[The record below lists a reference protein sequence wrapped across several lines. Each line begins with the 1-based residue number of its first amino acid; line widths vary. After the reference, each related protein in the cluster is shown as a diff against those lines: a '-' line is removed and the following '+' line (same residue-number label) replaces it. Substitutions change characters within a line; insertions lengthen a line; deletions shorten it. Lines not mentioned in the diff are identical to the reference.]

1 LLSVLA
7 FWLIG
12 ILLIVVQTSLLQYFP
27 PWIGRPDFL
36 FIFIT
41 FIAYSFA
48 WIPGII
54 LVFSLGW
61 IMDVVAGIQLG
72 FYPLVCLVTYAILKT
87 LAQNKALKE
96 TAYQIPMV
104 GISFFLVQMLLYFS
118 YSLVSPEV
126 LPEWSWGMTLQRTA
140 LIMVSAIPI
149 FVLCNTFY
157 EYLEKR
163 RRQSRRSRRRSS
175 KKR

>member
-1 LLSVLA
+1 LVPILA

-12 ILLIVVQTSLLQYFP
+12 ILLIVVQTTLLQYFP

-36 FIFIT
+36 FIFIA

-48 WIPGII
+48 WIPGIL

-72 FYPLVCLVTYAILKT
+72 FYPLVSLVTFAALKT

-96 TAYQIPMV
+96 TTYQIPMV
-104 GISFFLVQMLLYFS
+104 GISFFLVQVLLNFS
-118 YSLVSPEV
+118 YTLVSPEA
-126 LPEWSWGMTLQRTA
+126 LPEWSWGGTLQQTA

-149 FVLCNTFY
+149 FVLCNTLY

-163 RRQSRRSRRRSS
+163 MRKSRRSRRRPS